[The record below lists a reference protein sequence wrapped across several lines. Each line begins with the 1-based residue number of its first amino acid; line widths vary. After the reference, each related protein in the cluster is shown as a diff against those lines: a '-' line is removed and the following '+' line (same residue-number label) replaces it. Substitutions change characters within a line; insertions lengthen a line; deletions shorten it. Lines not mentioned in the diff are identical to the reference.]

1 MSSVEK
7 VRIWGIAVSQ
17 SVVLVFIAL
26 LAIGLPAI
34 GIPLAALYAGGAG
47 MVIWAG
53 RQQKQQLQQPAA
65 RQQPARPQQPT
76 YPQDRA

>member
-7 VRIWGIAVSQ
+7 VRIWGIAISQ
-17 SVVLVFIAL
+17 SVVIVFIAL

-53 RQQKQQLQQPAA
+53 RQQK
-65 RQQPARPQQPT
+65 RQQSAHSQQQT

>member
-7 VRIWGIAVSQ
+7 VRIGGIAVSQ
-17 SVVLVFIAL
+17 SVVIVFIAL

-34 GIPLAALYAGGAG
+34 GIPLAALYTGGAG

>member
-17 SVVLVFIAL
+17 SVVIVFIAL

-53 RQQKQQLQQPAA
+53 RKQKQLQQPAA
-65 RQQPARPQQPT
+65 RQHPAHSQQPT

>member
-17 SVVLVFIAL
+17 SVVIVFIAL

-34 GIPLAALYAGGAG
+34 GIPLAALYAAGAG
-47 MVIWAG
+47 MVFWAG
-53 RQQKQQLQQPAA
+53 RQQKRQPK
-65 RQQPARPQQPT
+65 PPQQPT

>member
-17 SVVLVFIAL
+17 SVVIVFIAL

-53 RQQKQQLQQPAA
+53 RKQKQLQQPAA